1 MNNNNAKLYSIL
13 EAQNNTPVKT
23 THLQFDNYNVGT
35 GSEVFSNAHDVS
47 NVRSMTICGYQ
58 GSSSPDGTC
67 YVELWVGDIDDSV
80 SFLSPQSRG
89 EFSNGLLYFGNIP
102 IAANFV
108 KLRII
113 NNHTTA
119 RAFTIRYYMST

>member
-13 EAQNNTPVKT
+13 EAPNKPVKT
-23 THLQFDNYNVGT
+23 TQLQFDNYNVNST
-35 GSEVFSNAHDVS
+35 SEVFSNAYDVS
-47 NVRSMTICGYQ
+47 DVRSMTICGFQ

-67 YVELWVGDIDDSV
+67 YVELWVGDIDDSS

-119 RAFTIRYYMST
+119 RSFTIRYYMST

>member
-13 EAQNNTPVKT
+13 EAPNKPVKT
-23 THLQFDNYNVGT
+23 THLQFNNFSVGAS
-35 GSEVFSNAHDVS
+35 SEAFSFAHDVS
-47 NVRSMTICGYQ
+47 NVRSMTICGFQ

-67 YVELWVGDIDDSV
+67 YVELWVGDEDQST

-108 KLRII
+108 KLRLV

-119 RAFTIRYYMST
+119 HTFTIRYYMST

>member
-13 EAQNNTPVKT
+13 EAQNNNPVKT
-23 THLQFDNYNVGT
+23 THLQFDNFEVGANN
-35 GSEVFSNAHDVS
+35 EAFSFAHDVS
-47 NVRSMTICGYQ
+47 NVRSMTICGFNS
-58 GSSSPDGTC
+58 GSADSLC
-67 YVELWVGDIDDSV
+67 YVELWFGNIDDSS

-113 NNHTTA
+113 NNDTTA
-119 RAFTIRYYMST
+119 HTFTVRYYMST

>member
-13 EAQNNTPVKT
+13 EAQNKPVKT
-23 THLQFDNYNVGT
+23 THLQFDNFSVGN
-35 GSEVFSNAHDVS
+35 GSDAFSLAYDVS
-47 NVRSMTICGYQ
+47 NVTSMTICGYQ

-67 YVELWVGDIDDSV
+67 YVELWVGDIDDSS

-89 EFSNGLLYFGNIP
+89 EFSNGLLYFGNVP

-108 KLRII
+108 KLRIV
-113 NNHTTA
+113 NDHTSA
-119 RAFTIRYYMST
+119 RSFTIRYYMST